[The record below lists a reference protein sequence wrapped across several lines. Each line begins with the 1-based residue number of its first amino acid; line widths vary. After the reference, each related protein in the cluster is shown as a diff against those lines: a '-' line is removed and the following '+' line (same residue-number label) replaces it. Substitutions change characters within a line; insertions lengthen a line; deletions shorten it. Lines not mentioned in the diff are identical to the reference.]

1 MIWDP
6 CMARAVA
13 KEVEAR
19 LKGARAVAVDFLR
32 AQRAVRVHFREATL
46 AAELAPGRSVVVVRP
61 SCEPDP
67 EAERLPATLAE
78 AWAVPDER
86 IVVLRFRRVRG
97 RKAHPSLVLELA
109 DHRCNA
115 YWVEG
120 AELVVRR
127 RLRGGGGGVSAVGRP
142 WAAPIRGRRAG
153 VDGALTFEEWM
164 DVYPVEPDG
173 VAPSASA
180 GPSAGDGQTGGGPAL
195 DPGRVKRW
203 VSQVAYLS
211 PLNAPWLLSA
221 GEPEEAFRRWRR
233 LAEGTVPHA
242 SCLLRL
248 PSGWQPYP
256 WPLGDAIPTTPVAS
270 LLVGMDAVA
279 KGENPGAGAQA
290 DRAEEVQAD
299 PARGE
304 TGQAGA
310 VLDRRGWALDRERGR
325 VERKLAAL
333 RRQAAKT
340 REAARLREDAALVLS
355 SLRQIEAGADQV
367 ELAGFDGTPRTL
379 KLDPALRPQENAA
392 AWFRLA
398 ARMERGAAKLAHRI
412 RDAEAEV
419 ERLDRAAR
427 LHALGKLPPEELEA
441 VLPAASA
448 AAGRRADL
456 PALPYRRY
464 RTSGGLEVRVGR
476 GARQNDALTFHHSR
490 PNDVW
495 LHARH
500 AGGAH
505 VVLRWVRA
513 ERPPAADL
521 AEAATLAANHSAAR
535 SSGHVPVDWTR
546 RKWVRKPRGAAP
558 GLVTPDRVQT
568 VFVSPDPE
576 LEERLRY
583 RADAKA

>member
-13 KEVEAR
+13 KEVEER

-32 AQRAVRVHFREATL
+32 AQQAVRVHFREATL
-46 AAELAPGRSVVVVRP
+46 AVELAPGRSVVLVRP
-61 SCEPDP
+61 SSEPDP

-97 RKAHPSLVLELA
+97 KKAHPSLILELA

-115 YWVEG
+115 YWAEG

-127 RLRGGGGGVSAVGRP
+127 RLRGGGGGGGRGGGGSGGGGGASVPAIGRP
-142 WAAPIRGRRAG
+142 WTAPVRGRRAG

-164 DVYPVEPDG
+164 AVYPVGPDG
-173 VAPSASA
+173 AAPHASA
-180 GPSAGDGQTGGGPAL
+180 GRSAGDGQASDGQVL
-195 DPGRVKRW
+195 DPRRVKRW
-203 VSQVAYLS
+203 VSHVAYLS

-233 LAEGTVPHA
+233 LAEGTAPYA
-242 SCLLRL
+242 PCLLRL

-256 WPLGDAIPTTPVAS
+256 WPLGDAIAATPVAS
-270 LLVGMDAVA
+270 LLAGMDAVV
-279 KGENPGAGAQA
+279 AGV
-290 DRAEEVQAD
+290 D
-299 PARGE
+299 
-304 TGQAGA
+304 AGDT
-310 VLDRRGWALDRERGR
+310 LDRKGWALDRERGR

-355 SLRQIEAGADQV
+355 SLRQIEPGADRV
-367 ELAGFDGTPRTL
+367 ELAGFDGAPRTL

-392 AWFRLA
+392 AWFRRA
-398 ARMERGAAKLAHRI
+398 ARMERGAAKLARRI

-441 VLPAASA
+441 ALPAASSPS
-448 AAGRRADL
+448 GRRADL

-476 GARQNDALTFHHSR
+476 GARRNDALTFHHSR

-505 VVLRWVRA
+505 VVLRWVRP

-546 RKWVRKPRGAAP
+546 RKWVRKPRGAPP

-576 LEERLRY
+576 VEERLRY

>member
-1 MIWDP
+1 M
-6 CMARAVA
+6 
-13 KEVEAR
+13 
-19 LKGARAVAVDFLR
+19 
-32 AQRAVRVHFREATL
+32 
-46 AAELAPGRSVVVVRP
+46 
-61 SCEPDP
+61 
-67 EAERLPATLAE
+67 
-78 AWAVPDER
+78 
-86 IVVLRFRRVRG
+86 
-97 RKAHPSLVLELA
+97 
-109 DHRCNA
+109 
-115 YWVEG
+115 
-120 AELVVRR
+120 
-127 RLRGGGGGVSAVGRP
+127 SAVGRP
-142 WAAPIRGRRAG
+142 WAAPVRGRRAG

-164 DVYPVEPDG
+164 AVYPVGPDG
-173 VAPSASA
+173 AVPSAGA
-180 GPSAGDGQTGGGPAL
+180 GPSAGDGETGDGQAL
-195 DPGRVKRW
+195 DPRRVKRW
-203 VSQVAYLS
+203 VSHVAYLS

-242 SCLLRL
+242 PCLLRL

-270 LLVGMDAVA
+270 LLAGMDVVVTGTDAVVA
-279 KGENPGAGAQA
+279 GTDPAAGAQA
-290 DRAEEVQAD
+290 EAD
-299 PARGE
+299 VDPTRGE

-340 REAARLREDAALVLS
+340 REAARLREDATLVLS
-355 SLRQIEAGADQV
+355 SLGQIKPGADRV
-367 ELAGFDGTPRTL
+367 ELAGFDGAPRTL
-379 KLDPALRPQENAA
+379 KLDPAMRPQENAA

-441 VLPAASA
+441 ALPAAPAPS
-448 AAGRRADL
+448 GRRADL
-456 PALPYRRY
+456 PTLPYRRY

-535 SSGHVPVDWTR
+535 SSSHVPVDWTR
-546 RKWVRKPRGAAP
+546 RKWVRKPRGTPP

-576 LEERLRY
+576 VEEPLRY